1 MHSHGRTGQFVMRPR
16 EGAASAGSSTRPS
29 SDGTVSKP
37 TVPPASIL
45 VVEDQEDVRR
55 MVATALEIEG
65 YQVDEA
71 ANAHEGLRKLR
82 ERTYEL
88 VLTDYAMPGGTGT
101 WMLEEASR
109 QDLMRRTAAVIVTA
123 HPDVREFANVA
134 VINKPLDLDDFLDQ
148 VRRIAPSSRGLDAG
162 SAPNL
167 PQKVELVLYIS
178 STSPASIQA
187 RQNLDQVLTGF
198 DNSKVKCSVIDL
210 VRNPLA
216 GDLDHIAFTPTL
228 VKRAPGPRTWIL
240 GNLRDREILADML
253 QASGIPRT
261 DVA

>member
-1 MHSHGRTGQFVMRPR
+1 MDSHGRTQQFVMRPR
-16 EGAASAGSSTRPS
+16 EGAASPDSSARPS
-29 SDGTVSKP
+29 SDGGVSKP

-101 WMLEEASR
+101 WMLQEASR
-109 QDLMRRTAAVIVTA
+109 QDLIRQSVAVIVTA
-123 HPDVREFANVA
+123 HPDVREFANVP
-134 VINKPLDLDDFLDQ
+134 VINKPLDLDHFLEQ
-148 VRRIAPSSRGLDAG
+148 VRKIAPSSRGRGLTP
-162 SAPNL
+162 APDP

-178 STSPASIQA
+178 STSPASLEA
-187 RQNLDQVLTGF
+187 RQNLDELLTGF
-198 DNSKVKCSVIDL
+198 DKSKVKCTVIDL

-216 GDLDHIAFTPTL
+216 GDQDHISFTPTL

-240 GNLRDREILADML
+240 GNLRDKDVLADIL